1 MKRLTWDKITEAG
14 YYWEEHDT
22 SEHNEIV
29 EIKKVINNGSEIF
42 VVWEI
47 GNEVESLLEE
57 YKDSMFYGPITY
69 PFSK

>member
-1 MKRLTWDKITEAG
+1 MW
-14 YYWEEHDT
+14 HDNSST
-22 SEHNEIV
+22 FI
-29 EIKKVINNGSEIF
+29 IWKM
-42 VVWEI
+42 